1 MCTGAS
7 DPAVIMLENDDGVE
21 EEETRDVTTRE
32 TTKVLRMEEGDLSG
46 Q

>member
-1 MCTGAS
+1 MTSAA
-7 DPAVIMLENDDGVE
+7 PEILLEPN

-32 TTKVLRMEEGDLSG
+32 ITKMQEGDLSG